1 MSEKILI
8 TTKQGYDFSSD
19 STGGNLINILIAEY
33 FQKKTNFNVELFDPF
48 YDLSAKVNTNF
59 RVITDLSD
67 LKLRGYDRIFD
78 PFFYI
83 SSAKNFKKKSLI
95 NFFSKSD
102 GDEIQ
107 IEGRTKWKK
116 YFSIKKKDIKLIQ
129 KNGFMSSN
137 EDDINLYY
145 KSLPSPYT
153 HYYELLYRDNFKST
167 LNLKKNIS
175 LPLQKKKLTFSIQI
189 RAVHHNKITI
199 RDNLTIK
206 KYYEFIN
213 SLTNKIN
220 KEYNF
225 PNIIFFGVNQEE
237 FSKLIKINKKNF
249 TNKNIFLLENY
260 ANTVLENSLT
270 LAKNTDFL
278 ISSLNGFAAFTYFI
292 GSSQGKIKKKIVVN
306 SVREEKEHIISRRIL
321 QEGINESNA
330 DWRWFKTFK

>member
-67 LKLRGYDRIFD
+67 LKLRGYDRILD

-83 SSAKNFKKKSLI
+83 SSAKNFKNKNLI

-102 GDEIQ
+102 SDEIQ
-107 IEGRTKWKK
+107 IEGRTKWKN

-137 EDDINLYY
+137 VDDINLYY

-153 HYYELLYRDNFKST
+153 HYYELLYRDNFKSN
-167 LNLKKNIS
+167 LHLKKNIS
-175 LPLQKKKLTFSIQI
+175 IPLQKKKLTFSIQI

-225 PNIIFFGVNQEE
+225 PNIIF
-237 FSKLIKINKKNF
+237 
-249 TNKNIFLLENY
+249 
-260 ANTVLENSLT
+260 
-270 LAKNTDFL
+270 LAR
-278 ISSLNGFAAFTYFI
+278 
-292 GSSQGKIKKKIVVN
+292 IKKSIA
-306 SVREEKEHIISRRIL
+306 S
-321 QEGINESNA
+321 
-330 DWRWFKTFK
+330 